1 MYYLLSLF
9 HRTVVPLKKYLVPAL
24 RGYDPER
31 LLYYFKDFVEF
42 TVKKVCFSVAVE
54 LNLSV

>member
-1 MYYLLSLF
+1 MYYLLSLL
-9 HRTVVPLKKYLVPAL
+9 HRPVVPLKKYFIPAL

-31 LLYYFKDFVEF
+31 LLHYFKDFVEF
-42 TVKKVCFSVAVE
+42 TVKEVCFAIAVE